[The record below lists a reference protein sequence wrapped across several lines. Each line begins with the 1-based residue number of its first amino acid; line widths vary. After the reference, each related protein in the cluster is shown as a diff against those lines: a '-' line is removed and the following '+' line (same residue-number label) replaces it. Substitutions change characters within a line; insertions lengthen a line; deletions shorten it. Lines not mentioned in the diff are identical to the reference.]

1 MSVPNLA
8 QIFCGPLSFYLVY
21 AITTNHP
28 SRYPLQIIVSLA
40 QLYGD
45 VLYYATA
52 AIGVYE
58 STRPERYYFWVYFVL
73 LNSFWI
79 FIPGYLL
86 YSGFVEAVKVFEK
99 DAARRKGKEE

>member
-1 MSVPNLA
+1 M
-8 QIFCGPLSFYLVY
+8 
-21 AITTNHP
+21 
-28 SRYPLQIIVSLA
+28 VSLA

-86 YSGFVEAVKVFEK
+86 YSGFVEVVKVFER
-99 DAARRKGKEE
+99 DATRRKGKEE